1 MNFFNALGYSS
12 SQKEQIRM
20 EKILK
25 AGVIGHPIAHSRS
38 PIIHGYWLKKYG
50 IAGEY
55 LRYDIAPQHLRS
67 EVARLV
73 DSGLR
78 GFNVTLPHKESILEL
93 CVSRSKL
100 AQKIGAANT
109 ITIDDTG
116 RLHADSTDGFGFLQ
130 NMAAHVPDLSWRNK
144 TIMILGA
151 GGAARAIVGAL
162 MTGDVEQIILV
173 NRTYDKAVALS
184 AELTNQYDG
193 MSEIIP
199 SHWSEIPDFLPR
211 CDVVVNTTSLGMKE
225 QAALEI
231 DLDPLPAN
239 AVVSDIV
246 YAPLETELLKQ
257 ARCRGLTAV
266 TGIGMLLHQARPG
279 FERWFGVKPDVT
291 PELEALVLS

>member
-1 MNFFNALGYSS
+1 
-12 SQKEQIRM
+12 M

-25 AGVIGHPIAHSRS
+25 DSVRAGVIGHPIAHSKS
-38 PIIHGYWLKKYG
+38 PIIHGYWLQKYG

-55 LRYDIAPQHLRS
+55 LRYDIAPQDLKS
-67 EVARLV
+67 GVARLV
-73 DSGLR
+73 ELGLR

-93 CVSRSKL
+93 CASQSEL

-109 ITIDDTG
+109 ITIDDSG

-130 NMAAHVPDLSWRNK
+130 NMAAHVPNLVWHNK

-162 MTGDVEQIILV
+162 MTCGAAQIILV
-173 NRTYDKAVALS
+173 NRTFDKAAALG
-184 AELTNQYDG
+184 AEFNRKFAQG
-193 MSEIIP
+193 SEMIPAEIIP
-199 SHWSEIPDFLPR
+199 VKIIPAPWTAILEFLPR
-211 CDVVVNTTSLGMKE
+211 CDVVINTTSLGMRG

-231 DLDPLPAN
+231 NLDPLPAH
-239 AVVSDIV
+239 AMVSDIV

-257 ARCRGLTAV
+257 ARRRHVTAV

-279 FERWFGVKPDVT
+279 FARWFGIEPAVT

>member
-1 MNFFNALGYSS
+1 
-12 SQKEQIRM
+12 M